1 MTEDDIEEFAYQA
14 GHFFL
19 IKFGTASASMD
30 WLRNFAEKVAAA
42 EAEKHKWDI
51 HSCGPTCER
60 YVCAARRKAVEA
72 EREACAKLC
81 DEIANDYDGSPAGTG
96 ADNCAAAIRARG

>member
-19 IKFGTASASMD
+19 IKFGTASASID

-51 HSCGPTCER
+51 HSCGPTCGR
-60 YVCAARRKAVEA
+60 YVCVARRKAVEA
-72 EREACAKLC
+72 EREECAKIVEFYLRNYP
-81 DEIANDYDGSPAGTG
+81 EYVTG
-96 ADNCAAAIRARG
+96 APQEIRSREKT